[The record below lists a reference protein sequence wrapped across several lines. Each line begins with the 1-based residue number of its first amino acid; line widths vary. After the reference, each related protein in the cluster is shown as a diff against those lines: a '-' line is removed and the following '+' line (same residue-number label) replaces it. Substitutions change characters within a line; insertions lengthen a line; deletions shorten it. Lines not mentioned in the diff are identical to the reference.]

1 MTVAVARVPSTTS
14 IIYAGLSASVGVV
27 VLKESRSVVVVRAET
42 FEVNYS
48 IVIRIHFMIG
58 RRFRNLGQKIY
69 FYLVY
74 NIVYII
80 SYTSTTSTFI

>member
-1 MTVAVARVPSTTS
+1 MAVTVAVARVPSTTS

-58 RRFRNLGQKIY
+58 RRFRNLGQKIVQNVEVKHV
-69 FYLVY
+69 FMF
-74 NIVYII
+74 
-80 SYTSTTSTFI
+80 SC

>member
-14 IIYAGLSASVGVV
+14 IIYADLSASVGVV

-58 RRFRNLGQKIY
+58 RRFRKSWPK
-69 FYLVY
+69 
-74 NIVYII
+74 NIFLF
-80 SYTSTTSTFI
+80 SL